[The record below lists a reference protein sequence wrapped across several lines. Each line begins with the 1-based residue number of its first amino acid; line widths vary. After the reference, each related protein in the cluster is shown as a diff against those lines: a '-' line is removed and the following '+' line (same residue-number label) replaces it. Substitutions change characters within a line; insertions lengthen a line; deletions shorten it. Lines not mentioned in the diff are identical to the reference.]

1 MFRAQWAPVAAR
13 ATEQNLTDVSW
24 DLDPLVDGGGDEAVP
39 ELLEEAERAAKAF
52 ADRWRGRVEEFGAE
66 ELQSAMDQL
75 AGIYELASR
84 AASYAMLR
92 HSVDTA
98 DPALGALWQTVQER
112 LAAIE
117 NELLFFDL
125 EWQALPEERAE
136 QLLSGP
142 GSDRYAHH
150 LRVLHRYAEHRL
162 SEPEERILNDA
173 AVTGRR
179 AFQRLLDEQLA
190 AIRVSLDEEL
200 TLDQALALLD
210 SPDREE
216 RRRLAE
222 AISEALE
229 PGLRTRTF
237 IFNILAQDKATQDR
251 LRRFP
256 HWLASRNLANEASDE
271 SVEALVEA
279 VRGRYQLVRRWY
291 RLKARL
297 LGLERLT
304 DYDRRATVTDEKT
317 TIEWPQAR
325 EIVLDAYASFS
336 PELADLAARF
346 FDERWI
352 DAPPRPGKRGGA
364 FSASAV
370 PSVHPY
376 VMLNY
381 TSRPNDVLT
390 LAHELGHG
398 LHQALA
404 RPQGI
409 LQQTTPLTVA
419 ETASVFGET
428 VTFGRLLEASDDP
441 QRRLALLAEDIEG
454 AIGTVFR
461 QISLHTF
468 EAAIHAERRGEGEL
482 SPDRF
487 GELWSETQGEMF
499 GDSLQMSDGYRIWWS
514 YIHHFTQSPGY
525 VYAYAFGQ
533 LLAMSIYS
541 RYLDQGEAFVPR
553 YLEMLSAGGSRSPE
567 ELGRIVGVDLADPG
581 FWDAGLDL
589 VERRLEDAEAAAERV
604 LSERAAS

>member
-1 MFRAQWAPVAAR
+1 MGAVATGA
-13 ATEQNLTDVSW
+13 AEQDLTDVSW

-39 ELLEEAERAAKAF
+39 ELLGEAERAGKAF
-52 ADRWRGRVEEFGAE
+52 ADRWRGRVAELDAE
-66 ELQSAMDQL
+66 ELATAMGEL
-75 AGIYELASR
+75 AEIYELASR

-136 QLLSGP
+136 QLLSAP

-190 AIRVSLDEEL
+190 AIRVPLDEEL
-200 TLDQALALLD
+200 TLDQALARLD

-229 PGLRTRTF
+229 PGLRTRAF
-237 IFNILAQDKATQDR
+237 IFNTLMQDKATQDR

-256 HWLASRNLANEASDE
+256 HWLASRNLSNEASDE

-279 VRGRYQLVRRWY
+279 VRGRYELVRRWY

-297 LGLERLT
+297 LGIERLA
-304 DYDRRATVTDEKT
+304 DYDRRATVAEEET

-336 PELADLAARF
+336 PVLADLAARF

-352 DAPPRPGKRGGA
+352 DAPPRPGKRAGA

-409 LQQTTPLTVA
+409 LQQSTPLTVA

-441 QRRLALLAEDIEG
+441 LRRLALLAEDIEG

-468 EAAIHAERRGEGEL
+468 EAAVHAERRTEGEL

-487 GELWSETQGEMF
+487 GELWSETQGELF
-499 GDSLQMSDGYRIWWS
+499 GDSLQMSDGYRLWWS
-514 YIHHFTQSPGY
+514 YIHHFTLSPGY

-533 LLAMSIYS
+533 LLAMSIYG
-541 RYLDQGEAFVPR
+541 RYLDQGEGFVPR

-567 ELGRIVGVDLADPG
+567 ELGRIVGVDLAEPE

-589 VERRLEDAEAAAERV
+589 VEGRLREAEAAAEEV
-604 LSERAAS
+604 LSERSAS